1 MTPLDTAIAQRLSS
15 LTGRRER
22 VFAVAALIHEATGS
36 LPSVTQT
43 RLYIGSGS
51 NTDIHKDLQVYRD
64 QQTQRHAR
72 LLDLPELPETFVQS
86 LESLA
91 KGLWEQSATEAKA
104 TFDAERQ
111 AWAERVQLAE
121 KGRADAETLQSITF
135 TERQEAVAARDQA
148 QAQRDALQISLTD
161 LTDKFNQVSTTL
173 TAVRETAGNDK
184 RLLTIELDA
193 ARYAENLM
201 QRQVASLESRLT
213 DLTKRLDDS
222 HVLENV
228 AQQHASHLEAE
239 LARAAGR
246 IEELLRQ
253 LAGTP
258 LAKETVK
265 RHPTTAQAQ
274 ALKRR
279 LGKR

>member
-1 MTPLDTAIAQRLSS
+1 
-15 LTGRRER
+15 
-22 VFAVAALIHEATGS
+22 
-36 LPSVTQT
+36 
-43 RLYIGSGS
+43 
-51 NTDIHKDLQVYRD
+51 
-64 QQTQRHAR
+64 
-72 LLDLPELPETFVQS
+72 
-86 LESLA
+86 
-91 KGLWEQSATEAKA
+91 
-104 TFDAERQ
+104 
-111 AWAERVQLAE
+111 
-121 KGRADAETLQSITF
+121 
-135 TERQEAVAARDQA
+135 
-148 QAQRDALQISLTD
+148 
-161 LTDKFNQVSTTL
+161 
-173 TAVRETAGNDK
+173 
-184 RLLTIELDA
+184 
-193 ARYAENLM
+193 M

-228 AQQHASHLEAE
+228 AQQRANHLEAE

>member
-22 VFAVAALIHEATGS
+22 VFAVAAMIHDATGS

-43 RLYIGSGS
+43 RTYIGSGS

-72 LLDLPELPETFVQS
+72 LLDLPELPESFVQS

-91 KGLWEQSATEAKA
+91 KGLWEQSATDAKA

-111 AWAERVQLAE
+111 AWTERIQLAE

-135 TERQEAVAARDQA
+135 AERQEAVTALDQA

-173 TAVRETAGNDK
+173 TSVREAAETDR

-201 QRQVASLESRLT
+201 QRQVASLESRIA

-228 AQQHASHLEAE
+228 AQQRANHLEAE

-265 RHPTTAQAQ
+265 RHPATAQAQ

>member
-43 RLYIGSGS
+43 RTYIGSGS

-201 QRQVASLESRLT
+201 QRQVASLESRVA

-265 RHPTTAQAQ
+265 RHPATAQAQ

>member
-1 MTPLDTAIAQRLSS
+1 MTPLVTAIAQRLSH

-72 LLDLPELPETFVQS
+72 LLDLPELPESFVQS

-91 KGLWEQSATEAKA
+91 KSLWEQSATAAKA

-111 AWAERVQLAE
+111 AWAERIQLAE

-135 TERQEAVAARDQA
+135 AERQEAVTARDQA

-173 TAVRETAGNDK
+173 TAVREAAGNDK

-201 QRQVASLESRLT
+201 QRQVASLESRVT
-213 DLTKRLDDS
+213 DLSKRLDDS

-228 AQQHASHLEAE
+228 AQQRANHLEAE

-253 LAGTP
+253 LAGATP
-258 LAKETVK
+258 EKETVK

>member
-22 VFAVAALIHEATGS
+22 VFAVAALIHDATGS

-72 LLDLPELPETFVQS
+72 LLDLPELPESLVQS

-91 KGLWEQSATEAKA
+91 KGLWEQSATDAKA
-104 TFDAERQ
+104 TFDTERQ
-111 AWAERVQLAE
+111 AWAERIQLAE

-161 LTDKFNQVSTTL
+161 ITDKFNQVSTTL
-173 TAVRETAGNDK
+173 TAVREAAGNDK

-201 QRQVASLESRLT
+201 QRQVASLESRVT

-222 HVLENV
+222 HVLENL
-228 AQQHASHLEAE
+228 AQQRANHLEAE

-253 LAGTP
+253 SAGATP
-258 LAKETVK
+258 EKETVK
-265 RHPTTAQAQ
+265 RHPATAQAQ

>member
-1 MTPLDTAIAQRLSS
+1 MTPLDTAIAQRLSN

-22 VFAVAALIHEATGS
+22 VFAVAALVHEATGS

-43 RLYIGSGS
+43 RTYIGSGS

-64 QQTQRHAR
+64 QQAQRHAR
-72 LLDLPELPETFVQS
+72 LLDLPELPESFVQS

-111 AWAERVQLAE
+111 AWAERIQWAE

-148 QAQRDALQISLTD
+148 QTQRDALQISLTD

-173 TAVRETAGNDK
+173 TSVRETAETDR
-184 RLLTIELDA
+184 RLLTIEGDA

-201 QRQVASLESRLT
+201 QRQVASLESRVT
-213 DLTKRLDDS
+213 DLTQRLDDS

-228 AQQHASHLEAE
+228 AQQRANHLETE
-239 LARAAGR
+239 LARADGR

-265 RHPTTAQAQ
+265 RHPATAQAQ

>member
-22 VFAVAALIHEATGS
+22 VFAVAALVHEATGS

-201 QRQVASLESRLT
+201 QRQVASLESRVA

-265 RHPTTAQAQ
+265 RHPATAQAQ

>member
-201 QRQVASLESRLT
+201 QRQVASLESRVA

-228 AQQHASHLEAE
+228 AQQRANHLEAE

-253 LAGTP
+253 SAGATP
-258 LAKETVK
+258 EKETVK
-265 RHPTTAQAQ
+265 RHPATAQAQ

>member
-22 VFAVAALIHEATGS
+22 VFAVAALIHDATGS

-72 LLDLPELPETFVQS
+72 LLDLPELPESFVQS

-104 TFDAERQ
+104 TFDTERQ
-111 AWAERVQLAE
+111 AWTERIQLAE

-135 TERQEAVAARDQA
+135 AERQEAVAARDLA
-148 QAQRDALQISLTD
+148 QTQRDALQISLTD

-173 TAVRETAGNDK
+173 TSVRETAETDR

-201 QRQVASLESRLT
+201 QRQVASLESRVT
-213 DLTKRLDDS
+213 DLSKRLDDS

-228 AQQHASHLEAE
+228 AQQRANHLEAE

-253 LAGTP
+253 SAGATP
-258 LAKETVK
+258 EKETVK
-265 RHPTTAQAQ
+265 RHPATAQAQ

>member
-1 MTPLDTAIAQRLSS
+1 MTPLDTAIAQRLAG

-22 VFAVAALIHEATGS
+22 VFAVAALIHDATGS

-64 QQTQRHAR
+64 QQAQRHAR
-72 LLDLPELPETFVQS
+72 LLDLPELPESFVQS

-91 KGLWEQSATEAKA
+91 KGLWEQSATDAKA

-111 AWAERVQLAE
+111 AWAERIQLAE

-173 TAVRETAGNDK
+173 TAVREAAGNDQ

-213 DLTKRLDDS
+213 DLTQRLDDS

-228 AQQHASHLEAE
+228 AQQRANHLEAE

-253 LAGTP
+253 SAGATP
-258 LAKETVK
+258 EKETVK
-265 RHPTTAQAQ
+265 RHPATAQAQ

>member
-43 RLYIGSGS
+43 RTYIGSGS

-265 RHPTTAQAQ
+265 RHPATAQAQ

>member
-1 MTPLDTAIAQRLSS
+1 MTPLDTAIAQRLAG

-22 VFAVAALIHEATGS
+22 VFAVAALVHEATGS

-43 RLYIGSGS
+43 RTYIGSGS

-72 LLDLPELPETFVQS
+72 LLDLPELPESFVQS
-86 LESLA
+86 IESLA

-104 TFDAERQ
+104 TFDTERQ
-111 AWAERVQLAE
+111 AWAERIQRAE

-135 TERQEAVAARDQA
+135 AERQEAATARDLA
-148 QAQRDALQISLTD
+148 QTQRDEHQARVVDLEQQITQTTADLNALRAS
-161 LTDKFNQVSTTL
+161 
-173 TAVRETAGNDK
+173 AETDK

-213 DLTKRLDDS
+213 DLSKRLDDS
-222 HVLENV
+222 HVLENL
-228 AQQHASHLEAE
+228 AQQRANHLEAE

-253 LAGTP
+253 SAGATP
-258 LAKETVK
+258 EKETVK
-265 RHPTTAQAQ
+265 RHPATAQAQ